1 MTSLQTWLTF
11 LPMMVLK
18 QLPLDPGKMRNWM
31 RLTFMPKAVRS
42 ILKQGASNAV
52 DDPGGSVDDPGGS
65 GTDDVGSFSN
75 LATSTTTSPKT
86 SVSFVSSSLTNRVSL
101 LSLLDKS
108 TVDVMGNV
116 DVGFG
121 LWRAGVGC
129 AMYSYDNDYGG

>member
-1 MTSLQTWLTF
+1 MKPYHAASVDDDDTIIDEVNIYAEGIVF
-11 LPMMVLK
+11 
-18 QLPLDPGKMRNWM
+18 
-31 RLTFMPKAVRS
+31 RS
-42 ILKQGASNAV
+42 QAGASSAV
-52 DDPGGSVDDPGGS
+52 DDPGGSVGDPGGS
-65 GTDDVGSFSN
+65 DTDDVGSFSD

>member
-1 MTSLQTWLTF
+1 MKSWQDAQLDETNIYAEGSTF
-11 LPMMVLK
+11 HS
-18 QLPLDPGKMRNWM
+18 Q
-31 RLTFMPKAVRS
+31 A
-42 ILKQGASNAV
+42 GASNAV